1 MFDNEFLASSKQM
14 KLCTR
19 DYILLIK
26 QDNICD
32 YNTLCFMF
40 SGLILDDSIINL
52 FIESKN
58 KSTQLHQKH
67 FFQSPR

>member
-58 KSTQLHQKH
+58 KSTQSHQKH